1 MCIRDRQKPVIKDV
15 MEAVERLAHQV
26 YGPLVPDTP
35 PPLSQIVSQYREQ
48 HAQQEEAWYLLE
60 HLEESLRQV
69 DPAFSPR
76 RYGYRSFSSLLK
88 ENPVSFEIRRRAVK
102 GRPIEARLV
111 QEQVDRDTG
120 IS

>member
-1 MCIRDRQKPVIKDV
+1 L
-15 MEAVERLAHQV
+15 ER
-26 YGPLVPDTP
+26 
-35 PPLSQIVSQYREQ
+35 IVSLYREQ
-48 HAQQEEAWYLLE
+48 HALQEEAWYLLD

-76 RYGYRSFSSLLK
+76 RYGYRSFSNLVK

-111 QEQVDRDTG
+111 QEQVEIDVNDE
-120 IS
+120 SCL